1 MPKNYSDK
9 ADAQN
14 TTDQAC
20 YRETTILRS
29 AWRVRGMGGDGW
41 LRRDRIRHRPGR
53 VGRNENYFGSL
64 FNPTSGVPLQKGATF
79 VMRLPTHGE
88 QARGLWLPGAA
99 WGHFKS
105 LGFFLTISLESSW
118 ALAICSGVIFLAR
131 KDLKSL
137 ADHWPLAAAMLY
149 QA

>member
-1 MPKNYSDK
+1 MPKNYSNR
-9 ADAQN
+9 ADDQN

-41 LRRDRIRHRPGR
+41 LRRGRIRHRPGR

-64 FNPTSGVPLQKGATF
+64 FNPTSGWLLQKGAAF
-79 VMRLPTHGE
+79 VSRLPRHGE

-99 WGHFKS
+99 
-105 LGFFLTISLESSW
+105 
-118 ALAICSGVIFLAR
+118 
-131 KDLKSL
+131 
-137 ADHWPLAAAMLY
+137 
-149 QA
+149 